1 MKMEIRPAGLHEMMA
16 MMLVVATASI
26 GCAHTPQ
33 PERRIYVISE
43 DASGVG
49 SAVIAGVGGAGAEA
63 YCNELEKK
71 CFKKCW
77 RRKPSL
83 SSIPKGSGSHHE
95 YCTTRCREEF
105 DKCVKEQEELERQES
120 RSSELHFPTMDA
132 AIKWIGEHKTEVA
145 LGTVVIIAGV
155 VAAPY
160 VVAIAG
166 GALVLS
172 PLAL

>member
-1 MKMEIRPAGLHEMMA
+1 MKMRLSGLVELLA
-16 MMLVVATASI
+16 MLLVVATASF
-26 GCAHTPQ
+26 GCAHTPR

-49 SAVIAGVGGAGAEA
+49 AAAMAGVGGAGAEA
-63 YCNELEKK
+63 YCNELEKQ

-77 RRKPSL
+77 RRKPKFPT
-83 SSIPKGSGSHHE
+83 IPKGSGSHHE
-95 YCTTRCREEF
+95 YCTTLCREEF
-105 DKCVKEQEELERQES
+105 DRCIKKQEELERQES
-120 RSSELHFPTMDA
+120 QRRELHFPTMDA

-155 VAAPY
+155 AAAPY

-166 GALVLS
+166 GALILS